1 MFPERTPVIMTA
13 YEIFDTLLDDPMIIG
28 SEFKEEKMDLLSTS
42 MQESGLFG
50 EQNEVR
56 VIRRIWSPASLV
68 ELQILAF
75 VDQFF
80 ISYGVDHLIQAKS
93 TLVVKV
99 GNRRAYIPLVK

>member
-1 MFPERTPVIMTA
+1 MTA

-68 ELQILAF
+68 ELQ
-75 VDQFF
+75 
-80 ISYGVDHLIQAKS
+80 
-93 TLVVKV
+93 T
-99 GNRRAYIPLVK
+99 RAIVF